1 MNTVHDLVKCYNPD
15 RVTVWF
21 GEETLYDGGPEGL
34 LKIVGECTEW
44 ACYEYFKDKGELII
58 NV

>member
-1 MNTVHDLVKCYNPD
+1 MNLNI
-15 RVTVWF
+15 
-21 GEETLYDGGPEGL
+21 LYDGGPEGL